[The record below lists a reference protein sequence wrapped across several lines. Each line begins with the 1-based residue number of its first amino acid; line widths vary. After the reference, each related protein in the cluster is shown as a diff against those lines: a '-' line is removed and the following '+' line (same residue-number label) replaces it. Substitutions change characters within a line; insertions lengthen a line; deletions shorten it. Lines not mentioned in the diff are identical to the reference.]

1 LALDGRRHG
10 IACGQIDIGNARTD
24 MTAGIASGA
33 RQADGS
39 MRAEPTFD
47 PRHVA
52 DAVRQ
57 MANLPLDVNVLTMT
71 IMATGMPYVGRG

>member
-1 LALDGRRHG
+1 MREK
-10 IACGQIDIGNARTD
+10 N
-24 MTAGIASGA
+24 SA

-52 DAVRQ
+52 DAVVQ
-57 MANLPLDVNVLTMT
+57 MAQLPLGVSVPSMT
-71 IMATGMPYVGRG
+71 PAATSGRSCSPTLCRS